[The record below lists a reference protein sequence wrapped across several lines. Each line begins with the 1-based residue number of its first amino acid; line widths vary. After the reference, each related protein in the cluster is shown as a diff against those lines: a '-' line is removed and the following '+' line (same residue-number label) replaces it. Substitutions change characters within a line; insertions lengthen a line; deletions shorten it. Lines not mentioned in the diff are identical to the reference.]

1 MGVLKLKKKLLL
13 LATGGTIAS
22 LQGDNGLVPGMTPD
36 ELIRFVDKVP
46 PLYQLD
52 TKRLMNIDSTN
63 MQPESW
69 ITIAEAVRDHYA
81 DYDGFVITHGTDTMA
96 YTSSALSY
104 MLQQGSK
111 PIVLTGSQV
120 PMNFEPTDAKRNL
133 QDAIRFACEDV
144 AGVFVVF
151 NGRVIQGTRAVKI
164 KTKSYDAFESIN
176 HPYIGYVDGE
186 EITYP
191 LGKPTNDQHVLLC
204 DTSVCTDVIVVKLY
218 PGIKPELF
226 DYLKQAYK
234 GVIIESFGSGGIP
247 IVGRNLLPKIEELID
262 SGIAVVI
269 TTQCLE
275 EGEDL
280 HRYEVGR
287 KVVEKS
293 IIHTRNMNTEAIVAK
308 LMWTLGKSNVPNEVK
323 QLMETPIAH
332 DRLAT

>member
-1 MGVLKLKKKLLL
+1 MLKKKLLL

-22 LQGDNGLVPGMTPD
+22 VPGDHGLSPGMSPD
-36 ELIRFVDKVP
+36 ELIRFVDKIP
-46 PLYQLD
+46 PLYQID
-52 TKRLMNIDSTN
+52 TKPLMNIDSTN

-69 ITIAEAVRDHYA
+69 IIIAEAIRDNYA

-104 MLQQGSK
+104 MLQHGSK

-120 PMNFEPTDAKRNL
+120 PMSFEATDAKRNL
-133 QDAIRFACEDV
+133 QDAIRFACED
-144 AGVFVVF
+144 AGGVFVVF

-186 EITYP
+186 EITY
-191 LGKPTNDQHVLLC
+191 LVGKPINAKQILVC
-204 DTSVCTDVIVVKLY
+204 DTSLCTDVVVVKLY
-218 PGIKPELF
+218 PGVKPELF
-226 DYLKQAYK
+226 DYLKQNYK

-280 HRYEVGR
+280 HLYEVGR
-287 KVVEKS
+287 KIVEKN

-308 LMWTLGKSNVPNEVK
+308 LMWTLGKSKKPNEVK
-323 QLMETPIAH
+323 KLMETPVAH

>member
-1 MGVLKLKKKLLL
+1 MKKKLLL

-22 LQGDNGLVPGMTPD
+22 LQGDHGLAPGMTPE
-36 ELIRFVDKVP
+36 ELIRFVDEVP

-52 TKRLMNIDSTN
+52 TKRLMNMDSTN

-69 ITIAEAVRDHYA
+69 ITIAEAIRDHYA
-81 DYDGFVITHGTDTMA
+81 DYDGFIITHGTDTMA

-104 MLQQGSK
+104 MLQHGSK

-120 PMNFEPTDAKRNL
+120 PMSLEPTDAKRNL
-133 QDAIRFACEDV
+133 QAAIRFACEDV
-144 AGVFVVF
+144 NGVFIVF
-151 NGRVIQGTRAVKI
+151 HGRVIQGTRAVKV

-186 EITYP
+186 AITYP
-191 LGKPTNDQHVLLC
+191 LGKPENENQILVC
-204 DTSVCTDVIVVKLY
+204 DTSLCTDVMVVKLF

-226 DYLKQAYK
+226 DYFQQVYR

-247 IVGRNLLPKIEELID
+247 IVGRNLLPKIEELIEQ
-262 SGIAVVI
+262 GIAVVI

-280 HRYEVGR
+280 YRYEVGR
-287 KVVEKS
+287 KVVEKN
-293 IIHTRNMNTEAIVAK
+293 IIQTRNMNTEAIVAK
-308 LMWTLGKSNVPNEVK
+308 LMWTLGKSQKLDEVK
-323 QLMETPIAH
+323 KLMETPIAH
-332 DRLAT
+332 DR